1 MQKFTLADHEDSLLP
16 DGNWKLVWND
26 EFDGNELDRTK
37 WAFRMSMMGK
47 RHYAWSDKAVHLDG
61 NGNVV
66 FDIIMEDGHPVS
78 SQLQTGYN
86 FMDEPVQQTTFAVCN
101 RAVFFEVNGA

>member
-26 EFDGNELDRTK
+26 EFDGTELDRTK
-37 WAFRMSMMGK
+37 WDFRMSMMGK

-66 FDIIMEDGHPVS
+66 SSRRPSVS
-78 SQLQTGYN
+78 TISSG
-86 FMDEPVQQTTFAVCN
+86 PSAS
-101 RAVFFEVNGA
+101 